1 MTWICGCSTGDSDD
15 SCDTVAIRA
24 KPQGVRNVLY
34 LHQEAEEED
43 DEEEDGEDME
53 QEHEGKKVVVS
64 NYLIHARKRIHVLLV
79 FCEIQDGGI

>member
-1 MTWICGCSTGDSDD
+1 M
-15 SCDTVAIRA
+15 
-24 KPQGVRNVLY
+24 RNVLY

-64 NYLIHARKRIHVLLV
+64 ADR
-79 FCEIQDGGI
+79 C